1 MPEPATRF
9 LIIDYNLSRVG
20 DVQRMAEYARSA
32 YGAEVTLVRPNP
44 TATDHRICDEVIDL
58 DPLRPDFVEAGEKLL
73 ADRSHEFAAGV
84 VFSDNAVAGGAE
96 LLKRLGLAVDSPALA
111 DGAFCK
117 HAYRSAE
124 ARSRDLLTAQRVLVP
139 DFARIRSRAGLDDFA
154 ARHPEGFVVK
164 PTKEGNNRG
173 VVLVGPGD
181 DVDAAFAEVLPYLED
196 GVICETVI
204 PYRREYSYDGLG
216 GLSFLTEKVSA
227 AGRYP
232 VEVAQILPARLDRA
246 ERGTLQRA
254 GRLANL
260 LVGQCD
266 GPFHNEIK
274 LSDDGQYAAV
284 VEPNRRPAGMRIWS
298 LAEWVY
304 GVDLYRLW
312 VDAAFG
318 RSGEVELPTPGCS
331 AAAVMLGVAA
341 DRTFGPDDVAPG
353 ATPFEDA
360 VDRAAAHHGLA
371 PGELSAT
378 EFAWLSPE
386 RRPIH
391 VVPRDNAD
399 FAAMGCVVLRTDRV
413 SVREVVDTLRAAW
426 PTALMR
432 SCRPVAA
439 PAHATSHQDR
449 RTELEVTR

>member
-9 LIIDYNLSRVG
+9 LMIDYNLSRVG
-20 DVQRMAEYARSA
+20 DVQRMAQYARTA
-32 YGAEVTLVRPNP
+32 HGAAATLIRPNP

-73 ADRSHEFAAGV
+73 GHRRHEFAAGV
-84 VFSDNAVAGGAE
+84 VFSDNAVASGAA
-96 LLKRLGLAVDSPALA
+96 LLARLGLAVDSPAA
-111 DGAFCK
+111 AEGAFCK
-117 HAYRSAE
+117 HEYRSAE
-124 ARSRDLLTAQRVLVP
+124 ARSRDLLTDQRVLVP
-139 DFARIRSRAGLDDFA
+139 DFARIHSRAALDDFA

-173 VVLVGPGD
+173 VVLVRPGD
-181 DVDAAFAEVLPYLED
+181 DVDAAFAEVLPYLTD
-196 GVICETVI
+196 GVICESVI
-204 PYRREYSYDGLG
+204 PYRREYSFDGLG
-216 GLSFLTEKVSA
+216 QLSFLTEKVSA
-227 AGRYP
+227 TGRYP
-232 VEVAQILPARLDRA
+232 VEVAQLLPARVDLV
-246 ERGTLQRA
+246 EQGTLVRA

-274 LSDDGQYAAV
+274 LSDDGRYAAV

-304 GVDLYRLW
+304 GVDLYRCW

-318 RSGEVELPTPGCS
+318 RTGDAELPPPSCS
-331 AAAVMLGVAA
+331 AAAVMLGVAE

-360 VDRAAAHHGLA
+360 VARAAAHHGLA
-371 PGELSAT
+371 PGELSAMDFT
-378 EFAWLSPE
+378 WLSPE
-386 RRPIH
+386 RRLIH
-391 VVPRDNAD
+391 TVARDNAD

-413 SVREVVDTLRAAW
+413 GVREVVDTLRAVW
-426 PTALMR
+426 PAVLES
-432 SCRPVAA
+432 SCRP
-439 PAHATSHQDR
+439 AHTTAHQER
-449 RTELEVTR
+449 RTDLEVTR